1 MNAEDIKQERGH
13 MVVPMNLQGTK
24 MIGSCICD
32 TEEEAIMRG
41 NELLIKGN
49 GLLGNTVESVLITP
63 CIKLSRK

>member
-41 NELLIKGN
+41 SERHIILR
-49 GLLGNTVESVLITP
+49 ITGQ
-63 CIKLSRK
+63 IGGRVDG